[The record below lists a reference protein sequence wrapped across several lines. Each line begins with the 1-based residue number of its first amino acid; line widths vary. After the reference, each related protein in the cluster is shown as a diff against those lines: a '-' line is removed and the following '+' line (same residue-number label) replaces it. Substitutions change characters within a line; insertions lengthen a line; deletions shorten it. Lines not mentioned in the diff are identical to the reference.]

1 MLRSKMVVVG
11 LAAAGALFLATA
23 PAGAISHDDIV
34 KGAVDGATGAA
45 EDKVDDAKA
54 DAKDAAAEKAAE
66 NTGGMM
72 DSVDKAQKAVD
83 SGQKTISAGSDTVDA
98 AKGILGGD

>member
-1 MLRSKMVVVG
+1 MFLSKKKFLIASG
-11 LAAAGALFLATA
+11 LVLLATA

-45 EDKVDDAKA
+45 EQKVDDAKA
-54 DAKDAAAEKAAE
+54 DATDAAMEKAAE
-66 NTGGMM
+66 SGGGMM

-83 SGQKTISAGSDTVDA
+83 SGQKTIEAGSDTIDA
-98 AKGILGGD
+98 ATGLMGGD